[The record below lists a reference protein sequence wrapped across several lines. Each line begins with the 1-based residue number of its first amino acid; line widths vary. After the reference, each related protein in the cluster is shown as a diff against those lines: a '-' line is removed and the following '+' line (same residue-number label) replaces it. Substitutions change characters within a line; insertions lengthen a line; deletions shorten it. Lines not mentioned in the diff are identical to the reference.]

1 MRVRL
6 AQVDW
11 LPIGTAASG
20 PATPLRASTVAG
32 TAQHFDMPAAATPP
46 PAVGIVAVDRAAGLA
61 NTGQK
66 AATGQAG
73 SGTPESGSAGS
84 VAAAQGSAGSL
95 AAAQGSRGSGP
106 GTDESIVADFGS
118 SSDVGSGDAS
128 QGDASQGD
136 ASQGAQGKDTRG
148 RIIGGF
154 GDSASVSSKV
164 VGSGSATQPTVVAG
178 FGR

>member
-1 MRVRL
+1 
-6 AQVDW
+6 
-11 LPIGTAASG
+11 
-20 PATPLRASTVAG
+20 
-32 TAQHFDMPAAATPP
+32 
-46 PAVGIVAVDRAAGLA
+46 
-61 NTGQK
+61 
-66 AATGQAG
+66 
-73 SGTPESGSAGS
+73 
-84 VAAAQGSAGSL
+84 
-95 AAAQGSRGSGP
+95 
-106 GTDESIVADFGS
+106 VADFGS

-164 VGSGSATQPTVVAG
+164 VGSGSATQPSVVAG